1 MAHLLTRLLDPLGLL
16 DSDDIREIVTAAATE
31 GAAKDEE
38 VTAQS
43 ANEFFKAVME
53 GDVKHVAE
61 ALKKNKGFVNVDVKE
76 NTPLHLAA
84 YQGHLQIVELL
95 IKNGAKLNVR
105 DDEGDT
111 ALANAVLQ

>member
-1 MAHLLTRLLDPLGLL
+1 M
-16 DSDDIREIVTAAATE
+16 
-31 GAAKDEE
+31 
-38 VTAQS
+38 
-43 ANEFFKAVME
+43 
-53 GDVKHVAE
+53 DVQ
-61 ALKKNKGFVNVDVKE
+61 E

-95 IKNGAKLNVR
+95 IKNGAKLNAK